1 MRSRLP
7 EINGKPGRPFRIP
20 RRNDGTAGA
29 LNEKTKHRKE
39 RTVRRVTDQDGDVHT
54 ELTTQ
59 EARQAR
65 FGKPVFY
72 VLVGGICGTILG
84 YGIAAYLAA

>member
-1 MRSRLP
+1 
-7 EINGKPGRPFRIP
+7 
-20 RRNDGTAGA
+20 
-29 LNEKTKHRKE
+29 
-39 RTVRRVTDQDGDVHT
+39 VRRVRDQDGDVHT

-72 VLVGGICGTILG
+72 VLIGGICGTILG
-84 YGIAAYLAA
+84 YGIAALLAG